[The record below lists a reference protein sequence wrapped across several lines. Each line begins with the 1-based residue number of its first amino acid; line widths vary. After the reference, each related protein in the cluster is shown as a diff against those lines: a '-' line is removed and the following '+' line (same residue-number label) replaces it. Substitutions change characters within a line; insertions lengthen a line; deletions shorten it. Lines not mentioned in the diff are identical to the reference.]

1 MGLEAGFQP
10 LLVFDNGFQ
19 LVSLLL
25 EVMTVD
31 VEEFGEVPKGSMEG
45 QLPFDVG
52 VGVRFLKETLE
63 IFRWSGDLSEMLIEL
78 SFFGY
83 GRKFRS

>member
-1 MGLEAGFQP
+1 MEELLLRDGSETFLREVSGDVGMGLEVGFQP

-25 EVMTVD
+25 EVVLVN
-31 VEEFGEVPKGSMEG
+31 VEEFREVPKGAVEG

-52 VGVRFLKETLE
+52 VGVRFL
-63 IFRWSGDLSEMLIEL
+63 
-78 SFFGY
+78 
-83 GRKFRS
+83 